1 MSDIGFGV
9 SGGAIP
15 AEMRA
20 AVLDGKG
27 ADHLVVRTVPVPRP
41 GPNQLLCRVDAAGIC
56 TSVNKLLGQGPE
68 HPLMHGWDPVAH
80 PVIVGDEGVVTLI
93 EAGEGLRDRYRPGSR
108 FAVQPAVDIAPIQHR
123 ERYRD
128 HGRGVAKIAV
138 GYTLPGLLAEYI
150 LIGEEVL
157 AAGCFLQ
164 LPDAALPAA
173 HAAIAEPISCIISSH
188 AHHVHLTQ
196 PDRTRPR
203 IAVSGLLPSGV
214 TVVIGAG
221 PMGRIHV
228 DLALAAGPRVIIAT
242 ARRGDRLDW
251 LRRTFGDR
259 ARQLGVHLELV
270 DTSQADLA
278 AVVERLSDGCGADDV
293 IVTAADR
300 EVVEGAQRLLAR
312 YGVLDLF
319 AGLPPGSEHV
329 AIDARFVHYQEVN
342 ITGSSGGGPWDIIE
356 SLQLMAEGRIDAGAH
371 IAHIG
376 DLEHAPELLGMA
388 RRREVAG
395 KAVVYPHRRSATIS
409 TVPRWDAEDEQR
421 HLAGDRA

>member
-1 MSDIGFGV
+1 MS
-9 SGGAIP
+9 AILP
-15 AEMRA
+15 GEAGRPLPVEMRA
-20 AVLDGKG
+20 AVLDGTG
-27 ADHLVVRTVPVPRP
+27 TGHLSVRRVPVPRP
-41 GPNQLLCRVDAAGIC
+41 GPGQLLARVDAAGIC
-56 TSVNKLLGQGPE
+56 TSVNKLLDQGPA
-68 HPLMHGWDPVAH
+68 HPLMHGWDPVAY
-80 PVIVGDEGVVTLI
+80 PVIVGDEGVVTLV
-93 EAGEGLRDRYRPGSR
+93 EVGEGLRDQFEAGMRM
-108 FAVQPAVDIAPIQHR
+108 AVQPAVDIAPIQHR

-128 HGRGVAKIAV
+128 QGRGVAKIAV
-138 GYTLPGLLAEYI
+138 GYTLPGLLAEYV

-157 AAGCFLQ
+157 AAGCLLQ

-203 IAVSGLLPSGV
+203 IASSGLLPGGV
-214 TVVIGAG
+214 VVIIGAG

-242 ARRGDRLDW
+242 ARRADRLDW

-278 AVVERLSDGCGADDV
+278 AVVERLSDGHGADDV

-342 ITGSSGGGPWDIIE
+342 ITGSSGGGPWDILE
-356 SLQLMAEGRIDAGAH
+356 TLRLMAEGQIDAGAH

-376 DLEHAPELLGMA
+376 DLEHAPELLRMA
-388 RRREVAG
+388 RQREVAG
-395 KAVVYPHRRSATIS
+395 KAVVYPHRRSDVIA
-409 TVPRWDAEDEQR
+409 TVPRWDADDER
-421 HLAGDRA
+421 RYLAAG

>member
-1 MSDIGFGV
+1 MSAVLPGEVDGPV
-9 SGGAIP
+9 P
-15 AEMRA
+15 TEMRA
-20 AVLDGKG
+20 AVLDGTG
-27 ADHLVVRTVPVPRP
+27 TGHLSVRRVPVPRP
-41 GPNQLLCRVDAAGIC
+41 GAAQLLARVDAAGIC
-56 TSVNKLLGQGPE
+56 TSVNKLLDQGPE
-68 HPLMHGWDPVAH
+68 HPLMHGWNPVAH
-80 PVIVGDEGVVTLI
+80 PVIVGDEGVVTLV
-93 EAGEGLRDRYRPGSR
+93 EAGESLRDRYRPGLR
-108 FAVQPAVDIAPIQHR
+108 FAVQPAVDIAPIQHLD
-123 ERYRD
+123 RYRD

-157 AAGCFLQ
+157 AAGCFLP
-164 LPDAALPAA
+164 LPDDDLPSA

-196 PDRTRPR
+196 PDRRQPR
-203 IAVSGLLPSGV
+203 VASSGLLPGGI

-228 DLALAAGPRVIIAT
+228 DLALAARPRVIIAT
-242 ARRGDRLDW
+242 ARRADRLDW

-270 DTSQADLA
+270 DTAQADLA
-278 AVVERLSDGCGADDV
+278 AVVERLSEGHGADDV

-300 EVVEGAQRLLAR
+300 EVVEAAQRLLAR

-342 ITGSSGGGPWDIIE
+342 ITGSSGGGPWDILE
-356 SLQLMAEGRIDAGAH
+356 TLRLMTEGQIDAGAH

-376 DLEHAPELLGMA
+376 DLEHAPELLRMA
-388 RRREVAG
+388 RQREVAG
-395 KAVVYPHRRSATIS
+395 KAVVYPHRRSEAIA
-409 TVPRWDAEDEQR
+409 TVPRWDGEDER
-421 HLAGDRA
+421 RYLAAG